1 MKANGR
7 LARLDALIAESKA
20 RAALYR
26 GEPRASRRL
35 AKDPPLPPRDPPPP
49 PSPPP
54 TPSFPRESLAA
65 ATADYILNAGRRR
78 RGE

>member
-35 AKDPPLPPRDPPPP
+35 AKDPPPPP